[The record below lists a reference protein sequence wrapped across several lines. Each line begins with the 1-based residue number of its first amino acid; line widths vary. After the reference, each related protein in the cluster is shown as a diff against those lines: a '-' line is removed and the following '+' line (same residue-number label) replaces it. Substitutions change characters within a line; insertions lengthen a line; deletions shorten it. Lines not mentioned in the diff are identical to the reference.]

1 MIRMSKFRKLMAILG
16 VSAVAAGLVLAFRPS
31 ILGGS
36 MIPRG
41 LRGML
46 PVYLILL
53 LLGIYG
59 IASFRV
65 RPRRTGLFLNSGEY
79 PEMVVD
85 RSEDLKIDFNHG
97 EESEEREEFRS
108 TVKRILE
115 EERGL
120 SEAEAEEEIENGNW
134 TSDRVSAAF
143 IDSGVRYP
151 LLERLRDWLEEDG
164 TFERRVERTVKS
176 VEKLHEEDKDGS

>member
-16 VSAVAAGLVLAFRPS
+16 VSAVGAGLVLAFRPS

-36 MIPRG
+36 MIPHG

-115 EERGL
+115 EEKGL
-120 SEAEAEEEIENGNW
+120 SEDEAEEEIETGGW

-143 IDSGVRYP
+143 IDSSVKYP
-151 LLERLRDWLEEDG
+151 LLERLRDWLEEKG
-164 TFERRVERTVKS
+164 TFERRVDRTVKS
-176 VEKLHEEDKDGS
+176 VEKLHEEGKDGT